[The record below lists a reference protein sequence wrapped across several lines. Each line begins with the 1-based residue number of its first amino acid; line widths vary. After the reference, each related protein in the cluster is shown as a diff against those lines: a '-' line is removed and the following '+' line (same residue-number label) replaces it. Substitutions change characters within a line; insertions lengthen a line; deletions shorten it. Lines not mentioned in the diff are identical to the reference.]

1 MSSTLRI
8 AVVAAVPVTLHAF
21 MRLHL
26 EAMAS
31 VYPTTAIC
39 GGEQSAIRDLLP
51 PSVAFRHVPIQR
63 KISPFRD
70 LVALWKLVTLFCRE
84 RYTLVHSITPKAG
97 LLAMCAAF
105 LCGVPFRVHVFTGQV
120 WATKS
125 GLSRLF
131 LKTLDRLIAVL
142 ATHVLADSK
151 SQRQFLIDQGVVRPD
166 RIKVLA
172 DGSICGVDAKRFKP
186 APDVRTRLRA
196 ELQLPDE
203 AVVAL
208 FLGRLTRDKGVL
220 DLANAF
226 VRVAADCPDF
236 YLLVVGPDEEC
247 LTPVL
252 QEIFAPCADH
262 VRFVGMTDRP
272 EDYMAVADIF
282 CLPSYREGF
291 GSVIIEAAATG
302 VPAVASRI
310 YGLTDAV
317 DDGETGLLHVPAEV
331 SSIDA
336 TLRIL
341 VSDADLRARMGARAR
356 ERAVTLFSSAR
367 VVAAQMA
374 FYEDLFGSASD
385 RGSDLANTLQ
395 QGRKPMGYTL
405 FKRLFDLGVALLLFL
420 ILSPLILLV
429 AIAIR
434 AKMGAPVL
442 FRQVRPGLN
451 GEPFSVFKFRTML
464 DATDSSGQPLPDA
477 ARLTTLGKWLRRLS
491 LDELPQLINVL
502 IGDMSLVGPRP
513 LLVEYL
519 PLYSPE
525 QARRHEVRP
534 GISGWAQVNGRNAID
549 WETRLALDVWYVDHA
564 CFSLDM
570 RILLMTVSKVLSRH
584 GVNAPGEATVSKF
597 GGAGRSSRQNDE
609 GSGNE

>member
-1 MSSTLRI
+1 MPSKSDVNFKSPLADEISGEAQIYNCRKRNVLGYGCCRIGATDEYCRSLASRRSVRNCRYRHVHDFGNCRILVIAASLGDDQAAYELDVFRSGHYQLDVVFYSGRLRAFRKRAGVNRLRAGLSSAHAGRIGAIKPWWLSGIPGGMSFLQSGARHCV

-39 GGEQSAIRDLLP
+39 GGEQSNVRDQLP
-51 PSVAFRHVPIQR
+51 PSVAFQHVPIQR
-63 KISPFRD
+63 KISPLRD
-70 LVALWKLVTLFCRE
+70 LVALWALIALFRRE

-97 LLAMCAAF
+97 LLAMCAAYF
-105 LCGVPFRVHVFTGQV
+105 CGVPFRVHVFTGQV
-120 WATKS
+120 WATRT
-125 GLSRLF
+125 GLSRYF

-142 ATHVLADSK
+142 ATHVLADST

-172 DGSICGVDAKRFKP
+172 EGSICGVDAKRFKP
-186 APDVRTRLRA
+186 APDVRSRLRA

-226 VRVAADCPDF
+226 VSIVANCPDC

-252 QEIFAPCADH
+252 QEILAPCADH
-262 VRFVGMTDRP
+262 VRFVGMTNRP

-317 DDGETGLLHVPAEV
+317 DDGETGLLHAPADV

-367 VVAAQMA
+367 IVAAQMA
-374 FYEDLFGSASD
+374 FYEDLLGSAPD
-385 RGSDLANTLQ
+385 RG
-395 QGRKPMGYTL
+395 
-405 FKRLFDLGVALLLFL
+405 V
-420 ILSPLILLV
+420 
-429 AIAIR
+429 
-434 AKMGAPVL
+434 
-442 FRQVRPGLN
+442 
-451 GEPFSVFKFRTML
+451 
-464 DATDSSGQPLPDA
+464 
-477 ARLTTLGKWLRRLS
+477 
-491 LDELPQLINVL
+491 
-502 IGDMSLVGPRP
+502 
-513 LLVEYL
+513 
-519 PLYSPE
+519 
-525 QARRHEVRP
+525 
-534 GISGWAQVNGRNAID
+534 
-549 WETRLALDVWYVDHA
+549 
-564 CFSLDM
+564 
-570 RILLMTVSKVLSRH
+570 
-584 GVNAPGEATVSKF
+584 
-597 GGAGRSSRQNDE
+597 
-609 GSGNE
+609 